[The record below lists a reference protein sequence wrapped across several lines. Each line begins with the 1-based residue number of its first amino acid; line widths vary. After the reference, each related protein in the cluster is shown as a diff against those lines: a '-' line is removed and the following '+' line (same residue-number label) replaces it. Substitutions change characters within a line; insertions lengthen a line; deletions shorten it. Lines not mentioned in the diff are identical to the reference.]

1 MEENKVVLKLENY
14 IDLIGR
20 IKELNQKLEYKDRN
34 YVGMINYLKDTV
46 RKQEDYQIKNFNGN
60 INDSISKKV
69 QDYHYKNIVD
79 GFLSKGLTF
88 DLAAELTDELI
99 EEGKMNNECSE

>member
-1 MEENKVVLKLENY
+1 MEENKVILKLENY
-14 IDLIGR
+14 IDLIET
-20 IKELNQKLEYKDRN
+20 IKELNKKLEYKDRN

-69 QDYHYKNIVD
+69 QDYHYKNILD

-88 DLAAELTDELI
+88 DLAAELADELI